1 MRICRGR
8 GDAGHDPALLVV
20 DEKRGVANLSAVWSR
35 GARDDLFNER
45 LVALLE
51 MKTFTLK
58 NKLGMHARAA
68 ALFVRIAQKY
78 RAEIVIERNG
88 QTVNGKSILGI
99 LTLACPMGGQITVSA
114 RGNDAEQALAEL
126 ETLIENKFGEE

>member
-1 MRICRGR
+1 
-8 GDAGHDPALLVV
+8 
-20 DEKRGVANLSAVWSR
+20 
-35 GARDDLFNER
+35 
-45 LVALLE
+45 

-78 RAEIVIERNG
+78 RSEIVIERNG

-114 RGNDAEQALAEL
+114 RGSDADQALAEL

>member
-1 MRICRGR
+1 M
-8 GDAGHDPALLVV
+8 
-20 DEKRGVANLSAVWSR
+20 
-35 GARDDLFNER
+35 
-45 LVALLE
+45 LE

-78 RAEIVIERNG
+78 RSEIVIERNG

-114 RGNDAEQALAEL
+114 RGSDADQALAEL